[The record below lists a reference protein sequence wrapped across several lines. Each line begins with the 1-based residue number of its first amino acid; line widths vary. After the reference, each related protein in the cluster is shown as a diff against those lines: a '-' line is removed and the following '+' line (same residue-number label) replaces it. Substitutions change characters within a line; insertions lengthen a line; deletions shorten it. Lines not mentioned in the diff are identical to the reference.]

1 MTSEPGTRAS
11 DQDRERTAV
20 ALGGHYAAGRL
31 SLEEFQERLDQAY
44 AAKTLGELGDLVA
57 DLPGNDLS
65 QLPGQPGGNPLPGR
79 RAPGTVQAPGGSYPA
94 VWQFWLT
101 VTIGVFVIWLL
112 SGASGGLWLLWVAI
126 ALAFILLRRRITGG
140 GCRGRPPGPGGRK
153 RGTG

>member
-1 MTSEPGTRAS
+1 MTGEPQTRAS

-44 AAKTLGELGDLVA
+44 AAKTLGELGDLMA

-65 QLPGQPGGNPLPGR
+65 QLPGQPGGSPLPAR

-94 VWQFWLT
+94 VRRFWLA
-101 VTIGVFVIWLL
+101 VTIGVFVIWLI
-112 SGASGGLWLLWVAI
+112 SGASGGWWLVWAAV

-140 GCRGRPPGPGGRK
+140 GGPGRGCEHHQGRP
-153 RGTG
+153 